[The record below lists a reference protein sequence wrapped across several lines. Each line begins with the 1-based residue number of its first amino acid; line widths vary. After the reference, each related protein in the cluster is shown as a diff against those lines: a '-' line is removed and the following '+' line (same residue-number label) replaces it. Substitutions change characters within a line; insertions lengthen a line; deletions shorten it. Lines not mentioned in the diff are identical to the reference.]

1 MTLNI
6 PYPPDYGGMIDCFHR
21 IRSLSEEGVRV
32 HLHAYEYGRQHSK
45 ELETLCSS
53 VNYYLR
59 DTSSKRHLSIRPY
72 SVVSRNSDQLLK
84 NLLKDD
90 YPVLFDGIQTT
101 TLLNDP
107 ALAARIKVVRI
118 HNIEPRY
125 YLTLARYERNFFR
138 KIYYMLEAAKLWRY
152 ESILSGA
159 DYLATISIVDQDHY
173 NRKFKNSVLIPSSHQ
188 FDNVVGMPGSG
199 DFILY
204 HADLS
209 VNENASV
216 AEYLISKVFSK
227 LPYNCIIAGRKPPDR
242 LVSDISRNGNIKII
256 SDPSAETME
265 ELIRNAHINV
275 IPTMAANGFK
285 LKLLISLFSGR
296 HCVVNSTTVN
306 GSGLYSLC
314 HIADTGEKMVLKIK
328 SLMEK
333 PFTEEMIE
341 ERKKILAKNY
351 DNKVNAERLMRLLFP
366 ED

>member
-1 MTLNI
+1 
-6 PYPPDYGGMIDCFHR
+6 MIDCFHR

-32 HLHAYEYGRQHSK
+32 HLHAFEYGRPHSE
-45 ELETLCSS
+45 ELELLCSS
-53 VNYYLR
+53 VNYCQR
-59 DTSSKRHLSIRPY
+59 DTSPKKHFSLLPY
-72 SVVSRNSDQLLK
+72 SVISRSSDQLLK
-84 NLLKDD
+84 DLLKDD
-90 YPVLFDGIQTT
+90 YPILFDGIQTT
-101 TLLNDP
+101 ILLDNP
-107 ALAARIKVVRI
+107 ALAERTKVVRI

-125 YLTLARYERNFFR
+125 YLTLARHERNLFR

-159 DYLATISIVDQDHY
+159 DYLATISIVDHDHY
-173 NRKFKNSVLIPSSHQ
+173 NRRFKNSVLIQSSHPY
-188 FDNVVGMPGSG
+188 NNIKCTPGSG

-227 LPYNCIIAGRKPPDR
+227 LPYSCIIAGRKPPDKI
-242 LVSDISRNGNIKII
+242 VSDIQHNGNIKII

-296 HCVVNSTTVN
+296 HCVVNSTTIN
-306 GSGLYSLC
+306 GSGLYTLC
-314 HIADTGEKMVLKIK
+314 HIADTEEKMVLKIK

-341 ERKKILAKNY
+341 ERRKILAKNY
-351 DNKVNAERLMRLLFP
+351 DNKVNTERLMRLLFP